1 MMMHLMALPSRGKT
15 GVVMGLYAEAENMG
29 GIVANPAFGYA
40 YMTFGPLSSVILVSV
55 VLLLTS
61 GISAARL
68 RGPPTPS

>member
-1 MMMHLMALPSRGKT
+1 MHLMGLPSRGKT

-40 YMTFGPLSSVILVSV
+40 YTVFGPLSSVVLISV

-68 RGPPTPS
+68 KAPPTPS